1 MFRLPYEA
9 EIWFNEIRKDLDFD
23 FDIYYFCLMAGLS
36 RGRKE
41 SFQSSEAKDLVR
53 DFPSGYRSE
62 SRIITALFLKKEL
75 DKMGVDL
82 DDRILVHDTIRK
94 FIDTSSISNLSEE
107 GRKEMN
113 KYVFGGL
120 KDLKEEFQEKP
131 RTIEIFLIRFA
142 NMYDNL
148 VVS

>member
-1 MFRLPYEA
+1 MFRLPIEA
-9 EIWFNEIRKDLDFD
+9 ETWFNEIRENLDFD
-23 FDIYYFCLMAGLS
+23 FDVYYFCLMAGLS
-36 RGRKE
+36 KGRKE

-53 DFPSGYRSE
+53 DFPQGYRSE

-75 DKMGVDL
+75 DKMGVEL
-82 DDRILVHDTIRK
+82 DDRSLVHDTIRK

-113 KYVFGGL
+113 KYAFGGIKVL
-120 KDLKEEFQEKP
+120 KDEFQEKP
-131 RTIEIFLIRFA
+131 RTIELFLIRFA
-142 NMYDNL
+142 NMFENV